1 MDSQKKIILKTFN
14 TQLKKFFVFVDE
26 TIPGNEDIETL
37 NTVISL
43 LVKCNPKKIIYLWAY
58 YIAKP
63 YISIIEKGDFTYFQE
78 KDYSEDLKDLK
89 DNSSYVIEC
98 YNKIKSTISR
108 LDETIKKEAMNYI
121 QILTRLSL
129 KFHKN

>member
-98 YNKIKSTISR
+98 YNKIKSTIS
-108 LDETIKKEAMNYI
+108 T
-121 QILTRLSL
+121 
-129 KFHKN
+129 